1 MSTRRKNDMDEF
13 HKETTPRARKEHKCD
28 LCHGTISKGERYV
41 HITQSDS
48 GDIFDRKYHIGCSDL
63 VDRYVRNEGGYVD
76 DFKEYNVIED
86 IFDRVCFDC
95 VHRAGCEI
103 PNTRYREIATCPHV
117 VERYMR

>member
-1 MSTRRKNDMDEF
+1 MDGF
-13 HKETTPRARKEHKCD
+13 HKEKTPIARKEHKCD
-28 LCHGTISKGERYV
+28 LCHGTIAKGERYV

-48 GDIFDRKYHIGCSDL
+48 GDIFDCKYHIGCNGL

-117 VERYMR
+117 VERYLR

>member
-1 MSTRRKNDMDEF
+1 MDEF
-13 HKETTPRARKEHKCD
+13 YREETPIARKEHKCD

-48 GDIFDRKYHIGCSDL
+48 GDIFDRKYHIGCNNL

-76 DFKEYNVIED
+76 DFKEYDVIED

-95 VHRAGCEI
+95 VHRTGCEI
-103 PNTRYREIATCPHV
+103 PNTRYCEIATCPHV
-117 VERYMR
+117 VERYLR